1 MSIAPAVIYTIIY
14 ALFASIIAPFF
25 GFFASGFKRAV
36 GIKDF
41 ATTLPGHGGLID
53 RLDCISIVSAFNTVF
68 LSGIILKEQLDID
81 TTNEAVDLLEG
92 P

>member
-1 MSIAPAVIYTIIY
+1 MIYTVVY
-14 ALFASIIAPFF
+14 SLFASIIAPFF

-41 ATTLPGHGGLID
+41 AATLPGHGGLID
-53 RLDCISIVSAFNTVF
+53 RLDCVSIVSAFNAVF
-68 LSGIILKEQLDID
+68 LSSIILKDQIDINQA
-81 TTNEAVDLLEG
+81 NEAVDMLEA